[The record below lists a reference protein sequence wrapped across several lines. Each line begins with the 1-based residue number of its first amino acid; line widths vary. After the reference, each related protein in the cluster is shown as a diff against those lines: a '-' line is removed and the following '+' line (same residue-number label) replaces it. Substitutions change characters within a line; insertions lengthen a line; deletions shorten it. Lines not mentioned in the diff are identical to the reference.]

1 MNQVETTRHKVEPT
15 PLQRK
20 TADNIIQN
28 VLTTNRP
35 NKKDA
40 ILRAGGSPSTA
51 RCPKLVTESQ
61 GFKAYMEKVGLTDDN
76 LALFLAEDIRAK
88 AGNRLG
94 ELKLAIG
101 LKGYNTDN
109 VNLDVTNKRE
119 TELLREILDKSG
131 LIEGEI
137 VEEADVEEQLNV
149 LKGDVDEQSIDN
161 N

>member
-1 MNQVETTRHKVEPT
+1 MNNVETT

>member
-1 MNQVETTRHKVEPT
+1 MNQVETT

-149 LKGDVDEQSIDN
+149 LKGDIDEQSIDN

>member
-1 MNQVETTRHKVEPT
+1 MRNVDTT

-28 VLTTNRP
+28 VLVTNRP
-35 NKKDA
+35 NKKKA
-40 ILRAGGSPSTA
+40 ILDAGGSPSTA
-51 RCPKLVTESQ
+51 RCPKLITESQ
-61 GFKAYMEKVGLTDDN
+61 GFKSYMEKVGLTDDN

-101 LKGYNTDN
+101 LKGYNTDT

-131 LIEGEI
+131 MIEGEI

-149 LKGDVDEQSIDN
+149 LKGDVDEQSTDN